1 MIPPSKA
8 WHLLWKKGSTE
19 TDMLNPH
26 RPSTLHTVTVLYY
39 LQQSNKHISVSSFPR
54 FLKLHSAV
62 IRTTVLIQHYCVAL
76 MAASGRINDSHNLHK
91 HTSVETLEIVQSLLA
106 AAQQC
111 PSHHGHMVLLRIPSL
126 ALAAWAHRRLS
137 RVRRQLGLEQSF
149 EIILGNPNQA
159 LNIGQS
165 FIDQIKVGR
174 NHFMDR
180 YVYDQNDKETL
191 TN

>member
-1 MIPPSKA
+1 MR
-8 WHLLWKKGSTE
+8 E
-19 TDMLNPH
+19 TH
-26 RPSTLHTVTVLYY
+26 THVRALHFTVASFHAT
-39 LQQSNKHISVSSFPR
+39 ISLSSSAR

-76 MAASGRINDSHNLHK
+76 MAASGRVSDSHNLHK

-111 PSHHGHMVLLRIPSL
+111 PSRHGHMVLLRIPSL
-126 ALAAWAHRRLS
+126 ALAAWAQRRLS

-149 EIILGNPNQA
+149 EIILGNPNHA

-165 FIDQIKVGR
+165 FVDRIKVGC
-174 NHFMDR
+174 
-180 YVYDQNDKETL
+180 
-191 TN
+191 

>member
-1 MIPPSKA
+1 M
-8 WHLLWKKGSTE
+8 
-19 TDMLNPH
+19 
-26 RPSTLHTVTVLYY
+26 
-39 LQQSNKHISVSSFPR
+39 
-54 FLKLHSAV
+54 
-62 IRTTVLIQHYCVAL
+62 IQHYCVAL
-76 MAASGRINDSHNLHK
+76 MAASGRISDSHNLHK
-91 HTSVETLEIVQSLLA
+91 HTSVETLEIVQSLLT

-165 FIDQIKVGR
+165 FIDQIKVDI

-180 YVYDQNDKETL
+180 
-191 TN
+191 